1 MKIQRQNLSEEYSTT
16 ADWLS
21 DFANGMTKSADY
33 LSNLKSIMKKRND
46 FDTIDEKMADM
57 KHRVGFDL
65 MKTTQSES
73 SENMKSASCG
83 AGSCGTG
90 SCGGCSK
97 GEGGSRGS
105 EAKAGKGE
113 SVKILREI
121 LGYIRDYSAD
131 RPEVGYGAVLT
142 HCREH
147 PNLGFDRME
156 SKIDSTK
163 FRAMVEKMLGSR
175 GSNADKAMNEVKYIP
190 EADVR
195 SSYEDDAADYFQHAQ
210 LGT

>member
-21 DFANGMTKSADY
+21 DFANGMTKNADY

-46 FDTIDEKMADM
+46 FGTIDEKMADM

-73 SENMKSASCG
+73 PENMKSASCG
-83 AGSCGTG
+83 PTCCSEKKGHGKCGSCGA
-90 SCGGCSK
+90 K
-97 GEGGSRGS
+97 GKSDKS
-105 EAKAGKGE
+105 E

-121 LGYIRDYSAD
+121 LGYIKDYAAD
-131 RPEVGYGAVLT
+131 RPEVGYGTVLA

-147 PNLGFDRME
+147 PGLGFDKME
-156 SKIDSTK
+156 SKIDSGK
-163 FRAMVEKMLGSR
+163 FRTIVEKMLGKH
-175 GSNADKAMNEVKYIP
+175 NLDADKVKYVS
-190 EADVR
+190 EADMP
-195 SSYEDDAADYFQHAQ
+195 SSYQDDMADYFQHAQ
-210 LGT
+210 TGT